1 MQKKIENIIAN
12 INSIIIKFAVIY
24 FPFVI
29 FVYFFKDIL
38 PKQIFE
44 VASWI
49 ERIGSIL
56 LLVVCIVFIVGEII
70 SVIISATKNYK
81 GIDEPVFRQIDMF
94 LKTWNETNNSYRRM
108 IAVINAAYG
117 ESGEIQHYIDSGRLD
132 VLFQRKNDLENSI
145 NGPVHEKDDIAAWF
159 ISIIAAMFYEKIIND
174 NSNDVETIAWGIFIL
189 LIFAVILFRRYLSKG
204 HGNSYKY
211 NIREYELKLLEEKI
225 DNMMSETIATNM
237 DYIENQQR
245 TISVLID
252 KALRC
257 HGKKKREQIV
267 EVISLIDSLPLDFH
281 EFPEESYDGVYNAL
295 KRNGI
300 VDGENYEF
308 ER

>member
-1 MQKKIENIIAN
+1 MQKKVEKIIAY
-12 INSIIIKFAVIY
+12 INSIIIIFAAIY
-24 FPFVI
+24 FPIVI
-29 FVYFFKDIL
+29 VVSLFKSIL
-38 PKQIFE
+38 PKQILP
-44 VASWI
+44 VASWTVYA
-49 ERIGSIL
+49 GSL
-56 LLVVCIVFIVGEII
+56 LLMVVCIVFIIGGII
-70 SVIISATKNYK
+70 SAIISATKNYK

-94 LKTWNETNNSYRRM
+94 LKTWNETNNSYLRM
-108 IAVINAAYG
+108 IVVINAAYG
-117 ESGEIQHYIDSGRLD
+117 ESGEIQQYIADGRLD

-159 ISIIAAMFYEKIIND
+159 ISLIAAVFYEKIINE
-174 NSNDVETIAWGIFIL
+174 NSNDVKTVAWVIFII

-211 NIREYELKLLEEKI
+211 NIREYELKLLEKKI

-252 KALRC
+252 KALHC
-257 HGKKKREQIV
+257 HNNKKREQIV
-267 EVISLIDSLPLDFH
+267 SDINLIDSLPLDLH

-295 KRNGI
+295 KSNGI
-300 VDGENYEF
+300 LDGEKL
-308 ER
+308 